1 MIKEK
6 LKLAHLECVFT
17 RVLHNTLV
25 EIVYE
30 CMGSQWVILNRTD
43 VDAGVDKGGPCVQV
57 TSILPLYSNTTTK
70 APDIW
75 IPL

>member
-1 MIKEK
+1 MISA
-6 LKLAHLECVFT
+6 LHT
-17 RVLHNTLV
+17 RGPLV
-25 EIVYE
+25 YVYAFK
-30 CMGSQWVILNRTD
+30 GTD

>member
-1 MIKEK
+1 M
-6 LKLAHLECVFT
+6 FT
-17 RVLHNTLV
+17 RASPYTLV
-25 EIVYE
+25 HGLTIH
-30 CMGSQWVILNRTD
+30 MGLQWAVFVATD